1 MKPKS
6 IKFSLDD
13 SSLEED
19 YRLIAIYSNEE
30 DYRMAFLLNY
40 HFNMHFTKA
49 KSILQ
54 NKTSAAFNVYEYED
68 KNHYRNWILLH
79 NYYLTQHVQVQ
90 SGGLFANMETVIE
103 KPLFYIKELSKARFL
118 LKIEADETPAFFESL
133 IQKLKTISQIYTAEL
148 VDLQTVKKRELL
160 KF

>member
-13 SSLEED
+13 ALEKD

-30 DYRMAFLLNY
+30 DYRMAFLINY
-40 HFNMHFTKA
+40 HFNFHFTKA
-49 KSILQ
+49 NAIIQS
-54 NKTSAAFNVYEYED
+54 KTSAVFNVYEYED
-68 KNHYRNWILLH
+68 KNYYRNWVLLH
-79 NYYLTQHVQVQ
+79 NYFLTQHVQVQ

-103 KPLFYIKELSKARFL
+103 KPIFYIKELSKARFL
-118 LKIEADETPAFFESL
+118 LKIEADETPAFYESF

-148 VDLQTVKKRELL
+148 VDLQQIKKPALL
-160 KF
+160 VF

>member
-13 SSLEED
+13 ALEKD

-30 DYRMAFLLNY
+30 DYRMAFLINY
-40 HFNMHFTKA
+40 HFNFHFTKA
-49 KSILQ
+49 NAIIQS
-54 NKTSAAFNVYEYED
+54 KTSAVFNVYEYED
-68 KNHYRNWILLH
+68 KNYYRNWVLLH
-79 NYYLTQHVQVQ
+79 NYFLTQHIQVQ

-103 KPLFYIKELSKARFL
+103 KPIFYIKELSKARVL
-118 LKIEADETPAFFESL
+118 LKIEADETPVFYESF

-148 VDLQTVKKRELL
+148 VDLQQIKKPALL
-160 KF
+160 VF

>member
-13 SSLEED
+13 SSLEDD

-30 DYRMAFLLNY
+30 DYRMAFLINY
-40 HFNMHFTKA
+40 HFNFHFTKA
-49 KSILQ
+49 NAIIQS
-54 NKTSAAFNVYEYED
+54 KTSAVFNVYEYED
-68 KNHYRNWILLH
+68 KNYYRNWVLLH
-79 NYYLTQHVQVQ
+79 NYFLTQHVQVQ

-118 LKIEADETPAFFESL
+118 LKIEADEPLAFFENFN
-133 IQKLKTISQIYTAEL
+133 QKLKSISQIYTAEL
-148 VDLQTVKKRELL
+148 VDLQQIKKPALL
-160 KF
+160 VF

>member
-13 SSLEED
+13 ALEKD

-30 DYRMAFLLNY
+30 DYRMAFLINY
-40 HFNMHFTKA
+40 HFNFHFTKA
-49 KSILQ
+49 NAIIQS
-54 NKTSAAFNVYEYED
+54 KTSAVFNVYEYED
-68 KNHYRNWILLH
+68 KNYYRNWVLLH
-79 NYYLTQHVQVQ
+79 NYFLTQHIQVQ

-103 KPLFYIKELSKARFL
+103 KPIFYIKELSKARFL
-118 LKIEADETPAFFESL
+118 LKIEADETPVFYESF

-148 VDLQTVKKRELL
+148 VDLQQIKKPALL
-160 KF
+160 VF

>member
-13 SSLEED
+13 ALEKD

-30 DYRMAFLLNY
+30 DYRMAFLINY
-40 HFNMHFTKA
+40 HFNFHFTKA
-49 KSILQ
+49 NAIIQS
-54 NKTSAAFNVYEYED
+54 KTSAVFNVYEYED
-68 KNHYRNWILLH
+68 KNYYRNWVLLH
-79 NYYLTQHVQVQ
+79 NYFLTQHVQVQ

-103 KPLFYIKELSKARFL
+103 KPLYYIKELSKARFL
-118 LKIEADETPAFFESL
+118 LKIEADETPAFYESF

-148 VDLQTVKKRELL
+148 VDLQQIKKPALL
-160 KF
+160 VF